1 MAVWLARTSTEVRV
15 FRETLRALLS
25 HWRQHPVQFFSVLTG
40 LWLATSLL
48 TGVQALNS
56 QARES
61 YARASQLI
69 GGEPQTSLSAPGG
82 GTFSQA
88 LFIELRRAGWPV
100 SPVLQGRVTLKG
112 HEDQRLQL
120 MGIEPVS
127 LPAGSAVAGRALDI
141 EQIVRFFSP
150 PGSTWISP
158 QTLQSL
164 GMREGEQPL
173 TLSGATLPP
182 LHVQT
187 DMAPGVLL
195 VDIGFAQQIL
205 GLPEQLS
212 RLLLPKDFI
221 ATLPDQF
228 KSQLQLKSS
237 GEENN
242 LSRLTESFHLNLDA
256 LGFLSFVVGLFIVHA
271 AIGLALEQR
280 RGLLRTLRACGVS
293 ARMLIACLAVELG
306 GLALIGGLAGV
317 ASGYLLASVLLPD
330 VAASLRGL
338 YGAEVAGQL
347 SLSPWWWL
355 SGVGLSLFGALLAGA
370 NSLLRAARLPLLA
383 LADPQ
388 AWHQAHARWLRRQA
402 WVAAIA
408 GVIAL
413 LALIRGDSLASGFVL
428 MAALLIGAALALP
441 VVLNSVLNLTLH
453 RSRSVLGQWF
463 LADCR
468 QQLPALSL
476 ALMALLLALAANIG
490 AGSMTAG
497 FRQTFSNWL
506 EQRLTAELYVNP
518 QNPAQARE
526 LQSWLKQ
533 QPSLSA
539 VLPNWQVSIQLQGW
553 PADVFGVIDH
563 PTYRQHWPLLEALG
577 DNPWDRLAKDDALM
591 LSEQLARRLKVHL
604 GDHLTIPTPA
614 GPWSPRIVGI
624 YADYGNPKGH
634 LLVNVNHLLRGW
646 PQLTPNRFN
655 LRIDPPLIAPFL
667 QTLQARFA
675 LDDSRI
681 VDQARLKG
689 WSTQVFER
697 TFAATAAL
705 NSLTLAVA
713 GVALFISLLTQSQS
727 RLGQLAPLWA
737 LGVTRRQLM
746 LLNLGQTWLLAVLTL
761 MLALPLGIALAW
773 CLDTVINVQAFGWRL
788 PLRVFPLQLLQLM
801 GLALL
806 ATLLASAWPLYA
818 LYRSQPADLLR
829 TFAHED

>member
-1 MAVWLARTSTEVRV
+1 MMV
-15 FRETLRALLS
+15 FRQTLIALLS
-25 HWRQHPVQFFSVLTG
+25 HWRRHPVQFFSVLTG

-48 TGVQALNS
+48 TGVEALNS
-56 QARES
+56 QARDS

-69 GGEPQTSLSAPGG
+69 GGEPQASLSAPSGAN
-82 GTFSQA
+82 FSQQW
-88 LFIELRRAGWPV
+88 FVDLRRQGWPV
-100 SPVLQGRVTLKG
+100 SPVLQGRLILKD
-112 HEDQRLQL
+112 HETQRLQL

-127 LPAGSAVAGRALDI
+127 LPGDSAVAGQAMPI
-141 EQIVRFFSP
+141 ERIVEFFTP

-158 QTLQSL
+158 ETLQAMDL
-164 GMREGEQPL
+164 REGATPQTENGQ
-173 TLSGATLPP
+173 TLPP
-182 LHVQT
+182 LLAQK

-195 VDIGFAQQIL
+195 VDIGVAQHLLDQ
-205 GLPEQLS
+205 PDQLS
-212 RLLLPKDFI
+212 RLLLPKDFHAEI
-221 ATLPDQF
+221 PVAFNGL
-228 KSQLQLKSS
+228 LQLKSS

-256 LGFLSFVVGLFIVHA
+256 LGFLSFIVGLFIVHA

-293 ARMLIACLAVELG
+293 ARMLIACLIFELG
-306 GLALIGGLAGV
+306 ALALIGGVFGV
-317 ASGYLLASVLLPD
+317 ISGYWLASVLLPD

-347 SLSPWWWL
+347 HLSPWWWF
-355 SGVGLSLFGALLAGA
+355 SGIGLSLLGALLAGA

-383 LADPQ
+383 VANPQ
-388 AWHQAHARWLRRQA
+388 AWHQQHARWLRRQG
-402 WVAAIA
+402 WVAGVFAAIA
-408 GVIAL
+408 LIAL
-413 LALIRGDSLASGFVL
+413 IWGNSLGSGFVL
-428 MAALLIGAALALP
+428 MAGLLLGAALALP
-441 VVLNSVLNLTLH
+441 VLLSGVLNGLLG

-476 ALMALLLALAANIG
+476 ALMALLLAMAANIG

-497 FRQTFSNWL
+497 FRQTFNDWL
-506 EQRLTAELYVNP
+506 EQRLSAELYLNP
-518 QNPAQARE
+518 SNPAQARE
-526 LQSWLKQ
+526 MYGWLKQ
-533 QPSLSA
+533 QPSVSA
-539 VLPNWQVSIQLQGW
+539 VLPNWQVSVTLQGW
-553 PADVFGVIDH
+553 PADVYGVIDH
-563 PTYRQHWPLLEALG
+563 PYYRQHWPLLEAHG
-577 DNPWDRLAKDDALM
+577 EHPWSALATDDAVM
-591 LSEQLARRLKVHL
+591 LSEQLARRLKVAP
-604 GDHLTIPTPA
+604 GDHLTIPTP
-614 GPWSPRIVGI
+614 GGSWSPRIVGI

-634 LLVNVNHLLRGW
+634 VLVSSNHLLHGW

-655 LRIDPPLIAPFL
+655 MRIDPAKIPALLSAV
-667 QTLQARFA
+667 QARFE

-689 WSTQVFER
+689 WSVQVFDR

-761 MLALPLGIALAW
+761 VLALPLGIALAW
-773 CLDTVINVQAFGWRL
+773 CLDAVINVQAFGWRL
-788 PLRVFPLQLLQLM
+788 PLRVFPWQLLQLM

-806 ATLLASAWPLYA
+806 ATLLASAWPLYS
-818 LYRSQPADLLR
+818 LYRTQPADLLR

>member
-1 MAVWLARTSTEVRV
+1 MV
-15 FRETLRALLS
+15 FRQTLRALLS
-25 HWRQHPVQFFSVLTG
+25 HWRRHPVQFFSVLTG

-48 TGVQALNS
+48 TGVEALNS
-56 QARES
+56 QARDS

-69 GGEPQTSLSAPGG
+69 GGEPQASLSTPGG
-82 GTFSQA
+82 ATFAQQW
-88 LFIELRRAGWPV
+88 FVDLRRQGWPV
-100 SPVLQGRVTLKG
+100 SPLLQGRLALKG

-127 LPAGSAVAGRALDI
+127 LPADSAVAGQALPI
-141 EQIVRFFSP
+141 ERVVEFFTP
-150 PGSTWISP
+150 PGSTWISAD
-158 QTLQSL
+158 TLQAL
-164 GMREGEQPL
+164 QLREG
-173 TLSGATLPP
+173 ATPQAVNGQVLPP
-182 LHVQT
+182 LVVQK

-195 VDIGFAQQIL
+195 VDIGVAQTVLEQP
-205 GLPEQLS
+205 GQLS
-212 RLLLPKDFI
+212 RMLLPKDFH
-221 ATLPDQF
+221 AELPASF
-228 KSQLQLKSS
+228 KGQLQLKSS

-242 LSRLTESFHLNLDA
+242 LARLTESFHLNLDA

-293 ARMLIACLAVELG
+293 ARMLITCLIVELG
-306 GLALIGGLAGV
+306 VLALLGGLFGV
-317 ASGYLLASVLLPD
+317 ISGYWLASVLLPD

-347 SLSPWWWL
+347 RLSPWWWF
-355 SGVGLSLFGALLAGA
+355 SGIGLSLLGALLAGA
-370 NSLLRAARLPLLA
+370 SSLLRAARLPLLA
-383 LADPQ
+383 VADPQ
-388 AWHQAHARWLRRQA
+388 AWHEQYSRWLRRQG
-402 WVAAIA
+402 WLAA
-408 GVIAL
+408 AL
-413 LALIRGDSLASGFVL
+413 LAIALAALIWGDSLSSGFVL
-428 MAALLIGAALALP
+428 MAGLLLGAALALP
-441 VVLNSVLNLTLH
+441 VLLSALLTPLLG

-497 FRQTFSNWL
+497 FRQTFNDWL
-506 EQRLTAELYVNP
+506 EQRLSAELYINP
-518 QNPAQARE
+518 SNPAQSRE
-526 LQSWLKQ
+526 MYSWLKQ
-533 QPSLSA
+533 QPNVRA
-539 VLPNWQVSIQLQGW
+539 VLPNWEVTVTLQGW
-553 PADVFGVIDH
+553 PAELFGIVDH
-563 PTYRQHWPLLEALG
+563 PHYRQHWPLLESNGG
-577 DNPWDRLAKDDALM
+577 DPWAHLATDDAVM
-591 LSEQLARRLKVHL
+591 LSEQLARRLKVRA
-604 GDHLTIPTPA
+604 GDRLTIAAPNGT
-614 GPWSPRIVGI
+614 WSPRIVGI

-634 LLVNVNHLLRGW
+634 LLVNSNHLLRGW

-655 LRIDPPLIAPFL
+655 LRIDPQHIPSFL
-667 QTLQARFA
+667 NALQARFQ

-681 VDQARLKG
+681 IDQARLKG
-689 WSTQVFER
+689 WSEQVFER

-761 MLALPLGIALAW
+761 ILALPLGIALAW
-773 CLDTVINVQAFGWRL
+773 CLDAVINVQAFGWRL
-788 PLRVFPLQLLQLM
+788 PLRVFPWQLLQLM

-806 ATLLASAWPLYA
+806 ATLLASAWPLYS
-818 LYRSQPADLLR
+818 LYRTQPADLLR

>member
-1 MAVWLARTSTEVRV
+1 MRV
-15 FRETLRALLS
+15 FFQALRALLS
-25 HWRQHPVQFFSVLTG
+25 HWRRHPVQLFSVLTG
-40 LWLATSLL
+40 LWLATGLL

-56 QARES
+56 QARDS

-69 GGEPQTSLSAPGG
+69 GGEPQASLSAPAG

-88 LFIELRRAGWPV
+88 LFIELRRMGWPV

-127 LPAGSAVAGRALDI
+127 LPAGSAVAGQAMAI
-141 EQIVRFFSP
+141 ERIVDFFSP
-150 PGSTWISP
+150 PGTTWISP
-158 QTLQSL
+158 QTLQAL
-164 GMREGEQPL
+164 GLREGERPSSV
-173 TLSGATLPP
+173 SGEPLPP
-182 LHVQT
+182 LQVQA

-195 VDIGFAQQIL
+195 VDIGFAQQLL
-205 GLPEQLS
+205 GLPDQLS
-212 RLLLPKDFI
+212 RLLLPRDFS
-221 ATLPDQF
+221 TPLPDSL
-228 KSQLQLKSS
+228 KGQLQFRSS

-293 ARMLIACLAVELG
+293 ARRLIACLAVELG
-306 GLALIGGLAGV
+306 LLALIGALAGV
-317 ASGYLLASVLLPD
+317 VSGYLLASVLLPD

-338 YGAEVAGQL
+338 YGAEVPGQL
-347 SLSPWWWL
+347 SLSPGWWL

-370 NSLLRAARLPLLA
+370 SSLLRAARLPLLA

-388 AWHQAHARWLRRQA
+388 AWHQAHARWLRRQG
-402 WVAAIA
+402 
-408 GVIAL
+408 GVAL
-413 LALIRGDSLASGFVL
+413 LAGGIAWLALTFGDSLASGFVL

-441 VVLNSVLNLTLH
+441 VLLNTLLNLLLQ
-453 RSRSVLGQWF
+453 RRRSVLGQWF

-497 FRQTFSNWL
+497 FRQTFSDWL

-518 QNPAQARE
+518 QNPAQAVA
-526 LQSWLKQ
+526 LQAWLKQ
-533 QPSLSA
+533 QPSLAA

-577 DNPWDRLAKDDALM
+577 DNPWERLAKDDTLM
-591 LSEQLARRLKVHL
+591 LSEQLARRLNVRL
-604 GDHLTIPTPA
+604 GEQLALPTPT
-614 GPWSPRIVGI
+614 GTWSPRIVGI

-634 LLVNVNHLLRGW
+634 ILVNADHLLRGW

-655 LRIDPPLIAPFL
+655 LRIEPALIPAFL
-667 QTLQARFA
+667 NALQAAFA

-705 NSLTLAVA
+705 NSLTLGVA

-761 MLALPLGIALAW
+761 VLALPLGIALAW

-788 PLRVFPLQLLQLM
+788 PLRLFPLQLAQLM

-806 ATLLASAWPLYA
+806 ATLLASAWPLYS
-818 LYRSQPADLLR
+818 LYRTQPADLLR

>member
-1 MAVWLARTSTEVRV
+1 MRV

-69 GGEPQTSLSAPGG
+69 GGEPQASLSAPGG

-141 EQIVRFFSP
+141 EQVVQFFSP

-158 QTLQSL
+158 QTLQAL

-212 RLLLPKDFI
+212 RLLLPKDFT
-221 ATLPDQF
+221 ATLPDQY
-228 KSQLQLKSS
+228 KVLLQFKSS

-402 WVAAIA
+402 WIAAIA

-591 LSEQLARRLKVHL
+591 LSEQLARRLKVRL

-801 GLALL
+801 GLALF
-806 ATLLASAWPLYA
+806 ATLLASAWPLYS

>member
-1 MAVWLARTSTEVRV
+1 MRV
-15 FRETLRALLS
+15 FRETMRALLS

-69 GGEPQTSLSAPGG
+69 GGEPQASLSAPGG
-82 GTFSQA
+82 GTFPQA
-88 LFIELRRAGWPV
+88 LFVELRRAGWPV

-127 LPAGSAVAGRALDI
+127 LPSGSAVAGQALAI
-141 EQIVRFFSP
+141 EQVVEFFSP
-150 PGSTWISP
+150 PGRTWISP
-158 QTLQSL
+158 QMLQAL
-164 GMREGEQPL
+164 GLREGDRPSSL
-173 TLSGATLPP
+173 NGVMLPP
-182 LHVQT
+182 LQVQT

-205 GLPEQLS
+205 GLPDQLS
-212 RLLLPKDFI
+212 RLLLPKDFT

-228 KSQLQLKSS
+228 KGQLQLKASD
-237 GEENN
+237 EENN

-347 SLSPWWWL
+347 SLSPGWWL
-355 SGVGLSLFGALLAGA
+355 SGIGLSLLGAMLAGA

-388 AWHQAHARWLRRQA
+388 AWHQAYARWLRRQG

-408 GVIAL
+408 GVIAV
-413 LALIRGDSLASGFVL
+413 LALIFGDSLASGFLL

-441 VVLNSVLNLTLH
+441 VVLDTVLNLVLH

-497 FRQTFSNWL
+497 FRQTFSDWL

-563 PTYRQHWPLLEALG
+563 PNYRQHWPLLEALG

-591 LSEQLARRLKVHL
+591 LSEQLARRLKVRL
-604 GDHLTIPTPA
+604 GDRLTLPTPT
-614 GPWSPRIVGI
+614 GTWSPRIVGI

-634 LLVNVNHLLRGW
+634 LLVNVDHLLRGW

-655 LRIDPPLIAPFL
+655 LRIEPPLIPAFLKTL
-667 QTLQARFA
+667 QTRFA

-705 NSLTLAVA
+705 NSLTLGVA

-761 MLALPLGIALAW
+761 VLALPLGIALAW

-788 PLRVFPLQLLQLM
+788 PLRVFPLQLAQLM

-806 ATLLASAWPLYA
+806 ATLLASAWPLYS